1 MIFIKDPVC
10 STQYREHALKE
21 QGTRGW
27 GPTGGL
33 CKPALF
39 SQELRLAGELGS
51 LPPWPQAQWPGSALS
66 ITAG

>member
-10 STQYREHALKE
+10 STQYRGRALKE

-33 CKPALF
+33 CKPARI
-39 SQELRLAGELGS
+39 SQELRLAGRPGS
-51 LPPWPQAQWPGSALS
+51 LPPWPQAQGPGSALS